1 MHPADRLCV
10 FDVAIAARHGTSG
23 MDYFFERLVDGL
35 TLGVTCAVLAVS
47 FAISGGVGRS
57 LVFVNTA
64 FYLLGIAIALGAFSA
79 AAAIGFNPGEAL
91 IAVLA
96 LICALAVSATAA
108 GAATKALPAGIKP
121 FLRTQSLM
129 ISIGALLIAAGILQF
144 AGQLPVPQYLLPAFA
159 PRLSLFIPGVLKM
172 GFAFVQPVVL
182 ATGAVGIATIIFF
195 FRHGS
200 FGRKQRA
207 VAQDRRLAELLGIDV
222 ARITSIAIIIASTAA
237 ALSGWMAT
245 VISGQAYLTNALLLA
260 ICAFLGALVAGLR
273 SLPKAAAGGFAVGFG
288 EAFWSGYFGPEYAW
302 PAIFAVL
309 VFVLIFSRPAFG
321 TAAGIGEA

>member
-10 FDVAIAARHGTSG
+10 FDVAITARHGISG
-23 MDYFFERLVDGL
+23 MDYFIERLVDGL

-47 FAISGGVGRS
+47 FAISGGVRRS
-57 LVFVNTA
+57 LIFANTA

-79 AAAIGFNPGEAL
+79 AAASGSNPGGAL

-96 LICALAVSATAA
+96 LICALAVAATVA

-129 ISIGALLIAAGILQF
+129 ISIGALFIAAGILQL
-144 AGQLPVPQYLLPAFA
+144 AGQLRVPQHLLPAFA
-159 PRLSLFIPGVLKM
+159 PRLSLFIPGVLKTE
-172 GFAFVQPVVL
+172 FAFVHPVVL
-182 ATGAVGIATIIFF
+182 ATGAAAIGAVMYH

-207 VAQDRRLAELLGIDV
+207 VAQDRRVAELLGIDA
-222 ARITSIAIIIASTAA
+222 ARIISIAIIIASMAA

-245 VISGQAYLTNALLLA
+245 VISGPTDLRNALLLA
-260 ICAFLGALVAGLR
+260 ICAFLGALLGGLR
-273 SLPKAAAGGFAVGFG
+273 SLPKSAAGGFAVGFG
-288 EAFWSGYFGPEYAW
+288 EAFWSGYFGPEYAG
-302 PAIFAVL
+302 PAIFVLL
-309 VFVLIFSRPAFG
+309 VFVLIFSHPAFG
-321 TAAGIGEA
+321 KAAGIGEA